1 MRTLTL
7 DLDTW
12 DIGVDAAGQIAVSS
26 GPYAIAQD
34 VANACRLFTNDA
46 WFDPKKGVPHFSIEL
61 GRIPN
66 PSMLREKLRQ
76 AALSVEGV
84 ADVKIENLT
93 LNDDRVLTG
102 DIRLTLVTGETAN
115 VAF

>member
-12 DIGVDAAGQIAVSS
+12 DISIDSAGQIAVST

-34 VANACRLFTNDA
+34 VANACRLFTDDA
-46 WFDPKKGVPHFSIEL
+46 YYDPRRGVPHFSIEL

-66 PSMLREKLRQ
+66 GAMLRQKLRQ

-84 ADVKIENLT
+84 ADVRFENLII
-93 LNDDRVLTG
+93 NDRVLTG
-102 DIRLTLVTGETAN
+102 DIRLTLTTGETAN

>member
-7 DLDTW
+7 DLETW
-12 DIGVDAAGQIAVSS
+12 DIGVDSAGQIAVSS
-26 GPYAIAQD
+26 GSYAIAQD
-34 VANACRLFTNDA
+34 VANACRLFTDDA
-46 WFDPKKGVPHFSIEL
+46 YYDPTRGVPHFSIEL

-66 PSMLREKLRQ
+66 AAMLRQKLRQ

-84 ADVKIENLT
+84 ADAKIEQLT
-93 LNDDRVLTG
+93 INDRVLTG
-102 DIRLTLVTGETAN
+102 DIRLTLTTGETAN

>member
-12 DIGVDAAGQIAVSS
+12 DIGVNSAGQIALSN

-46 WFDPKKGVPHFSIEL
+46 YYDPRRGVPHFSIEL

-66 PSMLREKLRQ
+66 PSMLREKIRQ

-84 ADVKIENLT
+84 VDAKIEQLT

>member
-12 DIGVDAAGQIAVSS
+12 DIGLDSAGQIAVST

-46 WFDPKKGVPHFSIEL
+46 YYDPRRGVPHFSIEL

-66 PSMLREKLRQ
+66 PAMLREKLRQ

-84 ADVKIENLT
+84 VDAKIEQLT
-93 LNDDRVLTG
+93 LNDDRVLPG
-102 DIRLTLVTGETAN
+102 DIRLTLATGETAN
-115 VAF
+115 VIF